1 MVKEIMTAC
10 NVLLV
15 TLLLTGCTILG
26 SSSKTQ
32 KDWLFAHIATEA
44 EILNQ
49 TTIVMPVTQDIIAFT
64 NKPYLKHA
72 DLSGKQFTLLLG
84 DSETEIFKTG
94 PRNAV
99 LSWLD
104 GKSVQEVRVV
114 ITGASAKGKSI
125 FYTTETMANMDGIVT
140 VASPHLY
147 LDRYHRKH
155 SKNYPKYPDQRDSY
169 YYMKTEF
176 DFRQSTHTTK

>member
-1 MVKEIMTAC
+1 M
-10 NVLLV
+10 
-15 TLLLTGCTILG
+15 
-26 SSSKTQ
+26 
-32 KDWLFAHIATEA
+32 
-44 EILNQ
+44 
-49 TTIVMPVTQDIIAFT
+49 
-64 NKPYLKHA
+64 
-72 DLSGKQFTLLLG
+72 
-84 DSETEIFKTG
+84 
-94 PRNAV
+94 

-104 GKSVQEVRVV
+104 GESVQEVRVV
-114 ITGASAKGKSI
+114 ITGASAKGKSM